1 MAPSEPD
8 EAQSLQSATDLFER
22 LMIKIAF
29 VRAYLIS
36 FHVNNGRCFKR
47 QFLSRGSPAYSGDY
61 CKIRIAGTP
70 HSSEAL
76 VTFFLFNL
84 QIPIW
89 LILITNDMRI
99 TVTNPGLA
107 PVFDQGM
114 VRGG

>member
-22 LMIKIAF
+22 LTIKIAF